1 MWTMSPTDWR
11 NINFLIC
18 SSNCILP

>member
-1 MWTMSPTDWR
+1 MSPTDWR